1 MKHLK
6 KNILVILKNNGYSQS
21 RLKKENILSGGTIDH
36 LRNGNDL
43 ISVKTLI
50 KIQDLTNVN
59 FDDFFE

>member
-21 RLKKENILSGGTIDH
+21 RLKNENILSGGTIDS
-36 LRNGNDL
+36 LRNGNDS
-43 ISVKTLI
+43 ITVKTLI
-50 KIQDLTNVN
+50 KIQDLTNAS